1 MALVKTGDTKRATQI
16 ARELLKVDPEFTISG
31 FLSRIP
37 FPVESMSATC
47 RETLRAAGVPD

>member
-1 MALVKTGDTKRATQI
+1 MALVKTGDNARATRI

-37 FPVESMSATC
+37 LPGAIDVRDLS
-47 RETLRAAGVPD
+47 